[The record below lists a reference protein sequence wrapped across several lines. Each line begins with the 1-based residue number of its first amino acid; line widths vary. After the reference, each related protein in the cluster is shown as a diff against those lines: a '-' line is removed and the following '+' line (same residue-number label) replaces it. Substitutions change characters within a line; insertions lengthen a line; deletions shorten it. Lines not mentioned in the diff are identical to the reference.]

1 MSPFSNRRTKTS
13 RTARL
18 ICEDGVARLAASTVL
33 ILGLGGVGGYVL
45 EGLVRAGV
53 GRFLLADCDVFT
65 ESNLNRQILATR
77 ETIGQ
82 RKTEVARDR
91 VKSINPEASV
101 ETFDEFLDAGNIP
114 DLFSRGGISFCVDA
128 VDNVTAKIAAVT
140 EATRRGIPIVTCM
153 GTGNHLDPSRFVI
166 GDIEKSAVCPLARVM
181 RNELRRRGI
190 RGVTALWSTEPP
202 CKDAARNGERTPPAS
217 VSFVPSVAGLTIA
230 GYVVRKLAG
239 IGDPSEI
246 EKGVSL

>member
-1 MSPFSNRRTKTS
+1 MTEPEFTS

-18 ICEDGVARLAASTVL
+18 IGADGVARLAASTVL

-53 GRFLLADCDVFT
+53 GRFILADCDVFS

-77 ETIGQ
+77 DALG
-82 RKTEVARDR
+82 RKKTAVARER
-91 VKSINPEASV
+91 VLSINPAASV

-114 DLFSRGGISFCVDA
+114 DLFSRGEISFCVDA

-166 GDIEKSAVCPLARVM
+166 GDLEKSSVCPLARVM
-181 RNELRRRGI
+181 RTELRRRGI

-202 CKDAARNGERTPPAS
+202 LKCGGRDGERTPPAS

-230 GYVVRKLAG
+230 GYVVRTLAG
-239 IGDPSEI
+239 VGDPSEY